1 MRPDH
6 DADKGDL
13 STLLPPIP
21 PARVLPR
28 HDEHRAGLLAALSP
42 EQPAARP
49 TRPEWSSARRILVP
63 VAAAAAVTGIIFAAL
78 ALPHIGGTPATTAG
92 KHPKPGQATPPSGPL
107 TATRRW
113 QVAAAG
119 VHRVVVQTSAGSV
132 GVGGY
137 STANQTGGRSGQA
150 ADAVAI
156 TAQPSYQG
164 TPPVLTS
171 TVRAGVLTIS
181 ARCLPASG
189 QSCQVALNLTLPR
202 TLGIAASTGL
212 GRVSVA
218 NINGPVTAS
227 DALGTVQLINV
238 TGVISVH
245 DSLGDINGVGL
256 ASPRARFAADL
267 GAINVAF
274 ASPPARVDA
283 TDQEGNVMITVPA
296 TATYRVS
303 EQAVLGSARCS
314 VPRSANSPD
323 MINASSQLGSVTVT
337 S

>member
-92 KHPKPGQATPPSGPL
+92 KHPKPGQATPQSGPL

-119 VHRVVVQTSAGSV
+119 VKRVVVSNASRQAPSHCWGTPWRWASTSALTSA
-132 GVGGY
+132 
-137 STANQTGGRSGQA
+137 SHGRS
-150 ADAVAI
+150 
-156 TAQPSYQG
+156 
-164 TPPVLTS
+164 
-171 TVRAGVLTIS
+171 
-181 ARCLPASG
+181 
-189 QSCQVALNLTLPR
+189 
-202 TLGIAASTGL
+202 
-212 GRVSVA
+212 
-218 NINGPVTAS
+218 
-227 DALGTVQLINV
+227 
-238 TGVISVH
+238 
-245 DSLGDINGVGL
+245 
-256 ASPRARFAADL
+256 
-267 GAINVAF
+267 
-274 ASPPARVDA
+274 
-283 TDQEGNVMITVPA
+283 
-296 TATYRVS
+296 
-303 EQAVLGSARCS
+303 
-314 VPRSANSPD
+314 RSRW
-323 MINASSQLGSVTVT
+323 L
-337 S
+337 

>member
-1 MRPDH
+1 MANIPDQM
-6 DADKGDL
+6 
-13 STLLPPIP
+13 TVI
-21 PARVLPR
+21 
-28 HDEHRAGLLAALSP
+28 EIAAPGGP
-42 EQPAARP
+42 EQLKLARRP
-49 TRPEWSSARRILVP
+49 T
-63 VAAAAAVTGIIFAAL
+63 
-78 ALPHIGGTPATTAG
+78 
-92 KHPKPGQATPPSGPL
+92 PKPGEGEVL
-107 TATRRW
+107 VR
-113 QVAAAG
+113 VAAAG
-119 VHRVVVQTSAGSV
+119 VKRVVVQTSAGSV

-202 TLGIAASTGL
+202 TLAIAASTGM
-212 GRVSVA
+212 GGVSVA

-283 TDQEGNVMITVPA
+283 TDQEGNIMITVPA
-296 TATYRVS
+296 TATYQVS

-314 VPRSANSPD
+314 VPRSANSRATP
-323 MINASSQLGSVTVT
+323 SVMVSTAPFAAA
-337 S
+337 